1 MENNHFYLNG
11 KKIIDGKSKINLIDC
26 KSVLGDCSQ
35 MITNELNRMTT
46 VSKNRLLTFFCL
58 MHDSNYG
65 NPMNGYDG
73 IFIDLI

>member
-1 MENNHFYLNG
+1 
-11 KKIIDGKSKINLIDC
+11 
-26 KSVLGDCSQ
+26 

-73 IFIDLI
+73 IFIDLIWRDSWFLFWLFVLNVSGRNWNENNK